1 MSQILHIFRKDVR
14 HHWPEILLSLALL
27 IAYAVE
33 QPRTWTG
40 QPIENRFLSFLLGF
54 LPALMVLSWGFLIVR
69 VVQGE
74 TLVGD
79 RQFWV
84 TRPYEWPKLLLAKL
98 LFIFLFFHLALFIMQ
113 LSLLKVAR
121 FPVMSSIPG
130 LLYIHSLLAA
140 TLVLATLAL
149 ACISSGIGQASL
161 SLLVVFLSIIGIAFL
176 SDLFPD
182 SDITNNVGAI
192 DALLIMTVCIAVVLV
207 QYKYRKAL
215 LSRLIVGAAI
225 VLILLVMVL
234 APYEKL
240 IRHEFPSATSSHPV
254 PVKFTFDHSLSFA
267 HGEKPKFNPFGDEV
281 DLEFPFQITGLSDE
295 TIFQIRA
302 MKLDLDLPTGEPWT
316 SHWRGFYDSVSAG
329 RTREWTHISMKKAFF
344 NRIKDASVKAHI
356 SLALNVFRTGPATEI
371 VVAGDRVSIPGGAW
385 CLNDSSENVL
395 KCFSAL
401 KQPSPMFIVADLPNS
416 SCALSRTSTV
426 QKFAAAPASFA
437 VLSKD
442 SDPDSTFSPIQ
453 QFTIALSRH
462 YSFEDLQI
470 PLPICVGTRLVVSQ
484 PRFLYAVRDEI
495 DLGNIA
501 LMNYLPTYPRLIIP
515 PQQPLQPG
523 TPTDSLSQ
531 NFVPATPPSGPA
543 LTCTFAR
550 DGARVSGRLA
560 GVARRAF
567 ARRRKRV
574 RIRGRMWDGS
584 WNGS

>member
-1 MSQILHIFRKDVR
+1 MSQVLHIFRKDVR

-40 QPIENRFLSFLLGF
+40 QPIENRLLSFLLGF

-84 TRPYEWPKLLLAKL
+84 TRPYQWPKLLLAKL
-98 LFIFLFFHLALFIMQ
+98 LFIFLFFHLALFITQ

-140 TLVLATLAL
+140 TLVLTTLAL

-161 SLLVVFLSIIGIAFL
+161 SLLVAFLSIIGIAFL
-176 SDLFPD
+176 SNLFPD
-182 SDITNNVGAI
+182 SDLSSDTGAI
-192 DALLIMTVCIAVVLV
+192 DGLLVLSACIAVVLV

-215 LSRLIVGAAI
+215 LSRLILVAAF

-240 IRHEFPSATSSHPV
+240 IGHDFPSATPTHPV
-254 PVKFTFDHSLSFA
+254 PVKFTFDRSLSFA
-267 HGEKPKFNPFGDEV
+267 HGEKPKFNSFGDEV
-281 DLEFPFQITGLSDE
+281 GLEFPFQIADLSDE
-295 TIFQIRA
+295 TVFQIRA
-302 MKLDLDLPTGEPWT
+302 MKLDLDLPTGEHWT

-329 RTREWTHISMKKAFF
+329 RAREWTHIAMKKDFF
-344 NRIKDASVKAHI
+344 NRVKDASLKAHV
-356 SLALNVFRTGPATEI
+356 SFALNVFRTGRATEV
-371 VVAGDRVSIPGGAW
+371 VVAGDRVNIPGGAW

-416 SCALSRTSTV
+416 SCALSKTSPV

-437 VLSKD
+437 ILSKD
-442 SDPDSTFSPIQ
+442 SGPDSTFSPIQ

-462 YSFEDLQI
+462 YSFEDIQI
-470 PLPICVGTRLVVSQ
+470 PLPICAGTRLVVSQ
-484 PRFLYAVRDEI
+484 PQFLYAVRDEI
-495 DLGNIA
+495 DLGNIT
-501 LMNYLPTYPRLIIP
+501 LINYMPSYPRMIVP

-531 NFVPATPPSGPA
+531 NFVPVTPRPG
-543 LTCTFAR
+543 LH
-550 DGARVSGRLA
+550 
-560 GVARRAF
+560 
-567 ARRRKRV
+567 
-574 RIRGRMWDGS
+574 
-584 WNGS
+584 